1 MPYPLTSSCPVMLV
15 VGDNAPAEE
24 GVVSEGVGLWCLQGG
39 EGMVPLC
46 GHARVHC
53 SDMETATC
61 RSTPCTQNAARTRVC
76 LHVPAWSTFAQ
87 SAAGTVQLAM
97 LVHVCNC
104 VCTLPSSTSTCVY
117 VLVDTWAHTGAL
129 RDTSPS
135 PAPHLEVGMVHPA
148 QTLWKWKV
156 PYVPQQVV
164 VVSGGSELTQHPACC
179 GMCWSQCQGSVVI
192 SMGNFCQAQGTPGC
206 SYRPSHPQ
214 VDCNSKLDPTNT
226 TFLKVSRWQ
235 GGSRVAPAACVVP
248 CHPVPQHCGVS
259 PSPCHR
265 FVLAV
270 GLG

>member
-1 MPYPLTSSCPVMLV
+1 
-15 VGDNAPAEE
+15 
-24 GVVSEGVGLWCLQGG
+24 
-39 EGMVPLC
+39 
-46 GHARVHC
+46 
-53 SDMETATC
+53 
-61 RSTPCTQNAARTRVC
+61 
-76 LHVPAWSTFAQ
+76 
-87 SAAGTVQLAM
+87 
-97 LVHVCNC
+97 
-104 VCTLPSSTSTCVY
+104 
-117 VLVDTWAHTGAL
+117 
-129 RDTSPS
+129 
-135 PAPHLEVGMVHPA
+135 MVHPA

-179 GMCWSQCQGSVVI
+179 GMCWSQCQGSVVV

-226 TFLKVSRWQ
+226 TFLKVSGWQ
-235 GGSRVAPAACVVP
+235 RGSRVAPAACMVP